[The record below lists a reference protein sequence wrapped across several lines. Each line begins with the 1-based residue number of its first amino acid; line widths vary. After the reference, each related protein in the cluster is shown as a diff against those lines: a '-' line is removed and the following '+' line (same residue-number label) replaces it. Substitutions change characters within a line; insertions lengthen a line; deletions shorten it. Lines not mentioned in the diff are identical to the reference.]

1 MQASKIPGHNATE
14 IQLKLLTPNMLMYK
28 KDLQPT
34 SLLSIYRSSI
44 YVAFGL
50 FLTRMKMKR
59 GKKKKKKSE
68 NSNKLITYHL

>member
-1 MQASKIPGHNATE
+1 MRKFKCRLPKFPGHNATE
-14 IQLKLLTPNMLMYK
+14 IQLKILTPNMLMYK

-50 FLTRMKMKR
+50 FLRRMKMKR
-59 GKKKKKKSE
+59 GEKKKKVKTVT
-68 NSNKLITYHL
+68 N

>member
-1 MQASKIPGHNATE
+1 VKHERIQMQASKIPGHNATE

-59 GKKKKKKSE
+59 GKKKKKK
-68 NSNKLITYHL
+68 KLKQ

>member
-1 MQASKIPGHNATE
+1 
-14 IQLKLLTPNMLMYK
+14 LMYK

-59 GKKKKKKSE
+59 GKKKKKK
-68 NSNKLITYHL
+68 K